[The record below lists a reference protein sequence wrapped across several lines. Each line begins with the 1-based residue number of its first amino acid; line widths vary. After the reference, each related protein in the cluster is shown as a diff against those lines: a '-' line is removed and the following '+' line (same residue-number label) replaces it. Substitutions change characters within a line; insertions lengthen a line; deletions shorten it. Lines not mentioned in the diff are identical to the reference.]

1 MNQVKVTDSG
11 KKGKS
16 RRNMPFASMSAEECI
31 IIPESIWKY
40 ASGQNIRRLTL
51 FDQIGKAPESGPSR
65 TLITASSKYGF
76 TKGGTQSEYI
86 ELTDDGYIAFNPEEN
101 EYKKIKAKFKMII
114 QSNEYFN
121 GVYEKY
127 KNSKVPVKSVLID
140 TLAELGL
147 DEAYR
152 EDAAELFIAN
162 ARYIGIIKVLSGA
175 ERIIPIEQVLEE
187 LNKDSDFNSEEKSES
202 YEEPLHNVNI
212 SDATNIANW
221 EKTCFY
227 ISPIGKEQSEER
239 KHSDLFL
246 ESIISPALEEFG
258 YKVIRADSISKAGMI
273 TNQIIDY
280 IINSALVVCDLSFHN
295 PNVFYELSLRHSTR
309 KPTVH
314 IIRKC
319 DSIPFDIND
328 FRTIIIDDSSIYTLI
343 PSLDT
348 YKSQIAQQV
357 RQMIEEPETIDNP
370 ILSYL
375 EKNNLKHF

>member
-1 MNQVKVTDSG
+1 MSTKTTQAKE

-16 RRNMPFASMSAEECI
+16 RRNMPFASMTAEECK
-31 IIPESIWKY
+31 IIPESVWKF

-76 TKGGTQSEYI
+76 TNGGTKSEFI
-86 ELTDDGYIAFNPEEN
+86 ELTEDGRIAFNPDTKESERV
-101 EYKKIKAKFKMII
+101 KAKFRTII
-114 QSNEYFN
+114 QSNEFFN
-121 GVYEKY
+121 GLYEKY
-127 KNSKVPVKSVLID
+127 KNSKLPVKSVLID
-140 TLAELGL
+140 SLSELGL

-152 EDAAELFIAN
+152 ESGAELFIAN
-162 ARYIGIIKVLSGA
+162 AKYVGIIKVLSGA
-175 ERIIPIEQVLEE
+175 ERIVPIEQVVEE
-187 LNKDSDFNSEEKSES
+187 LANERLVQVEGKNDYATEIDNNN
-202 YEEPLHNVNI
+202 PI
-212 SDATNIANW
+212 DATNTASW

-227 ISPIGKEQSEER
+227 IAPIGDEKSEER
-239 KHSDLFL
+239 QHSDLFL

-258 YKVIRADSISKAGMI
+258 YNVIRADSISKAGMI

-280 IINSALVVCDLSFHN
+280 IINSALVVCDLSYHN

-309 KPTVH
+309 KPTIHV
-314 IIRKC
+314 IRKS
-319 DSIPFDIND
+319 DPIPFDINN
-328 FRTIIIDDSSIYTLI
+328 FRTIIIDDTSIYTLI

-357 RQMIEEPETIDNP
+357 RQMMDEPETIDNP